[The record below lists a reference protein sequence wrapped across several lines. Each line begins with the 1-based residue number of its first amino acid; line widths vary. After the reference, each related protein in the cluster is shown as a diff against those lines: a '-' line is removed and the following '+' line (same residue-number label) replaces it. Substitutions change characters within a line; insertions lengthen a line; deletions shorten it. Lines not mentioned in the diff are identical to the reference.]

1 MTRKSMVK
9 LTTEKIGSER
19 KQQKNKKGEKKN
31 FTFQVLRPQNL
42 TLQQINEAASG
53 FQKKSRYST

>member
-31 FTFQVLRPQNL
+31 FTVQVLRPQNF
-42 TLQQINEAASG
+42 TLQQINEAA
-53 FQKKSRYST
+53 